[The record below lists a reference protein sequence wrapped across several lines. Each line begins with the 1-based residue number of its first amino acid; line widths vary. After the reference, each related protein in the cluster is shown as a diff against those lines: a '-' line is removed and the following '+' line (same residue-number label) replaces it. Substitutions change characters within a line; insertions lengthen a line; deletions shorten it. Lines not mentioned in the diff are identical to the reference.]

1 MVVKRYFFVV
11 YIVFFVWVWYNY
23 YVCNFI
29 SRNVFFSQKKG
40 GLKMTISNFFNI
52 LYKWGFLGK
61 YLFSG
66 DVESRVVDTRQ
77 VFSIVMIALAGI
89 GILAAGYLLGSLN
102 FSIIISAKAYK
113 QDIRN
118 YGSNNAGMTNMM
130 RTYGSKA
137 AGLTLLGDAL
147 KAVVACLIGYAVFG
161 QMGAYLAG
169 SACVVGHIFPV
180 FFGFKGGKGVVTAG
194 VTMLM
199 CNPFVFLII
208 VTMFLIIVA
217 CTRYISLGAVM
228 SMLLYPFVLA
238 GIDSWLLKF
247 KYEEELVSGSPY
259 AIFALLIAVL
269 IIYKHKENIKRLMA
283 GKESKFSFKKSVK
296 TNKEEK

>member
-1 MVVKRYFFVV
+1 MTFSE
-11 YIVFFVWVWYNY
+11 
-23 YVCNFI
+23 FI
-29 SRNVFFSQKKG
+29 DILFS
-40 GLKMTISNFFNI
+40 S
-52 LYKWGFLGK
+52 GFLGN

-66 DVESRVVDTRQ
+66 KETSIIVTRPTFAL
-77 VFSIVMIALAGI
+77 VLMALAGLGVLI
-89 GILAAGYLLGSLN
+89 AGYLLGSLN
-102 FSIIISAKAYK
+102 FSIIISAKTYK

-147 KAVVACLIGYAVFG
+147 KAVVACLIGYAVLG
-161 QMGAYLAG
+161 AMGAYLAG

-199 CNPFVFLII
+199 CNPFVFVILASL
-208 VTMFLIIVA
+208 FLVLVA
-217 CTRYISLGAVM
+217 CTRYISFGAVTVM
-228 SMLLYPFVLA
+228 GMYPFVLA
-238 GIDSWLLKF
+238 GIDNWLLPAIQIGDG
-247 KYEEELVSGSPY
+247 EPVSGSPY
-259 AIFALLIAVL
+259 ALFALLIAALV
-269 IIYKHKENIKRLMA
+269 IYKHKDNIKRLMA

-296 TNKEEK
+296 SDKEGK

>member
-1 MVVKRYFFVV
+1 MTLPKFFD
-11 YIVFFVWVWYNY
+11 
-23 YVCNFI
+23 
-29 SRNVFFSQKKG
+29 
-40 GLKMTISNFFNI
+40 I
-52 LYKWGFLGK
+52 LFRFGFLGN
-61 YLFSG
+61 YLFEG
-66 DVESRVVDTRQ
+66 EMYSRVIDIHPIISLIT
-77 VFSIVMIALAGI
+77 IALAGI

-147 KAVVACLIGYAVFG
+147 KAVVACIIGYAVFG
-161 QMGAYLAG
+161 QMGSYLAG

-228 SMLLYPFVLA
+228 SMFLYPFVLA
-238 GIDSWLLKF
+238 GIDSWILPALQLGDG
-247 KYEEELVSGSPY
+247 EPVTGSPY
-259 AIFALLIAVL
+259 AIFALLIAAL
-269 IIYKHKENIKRLMA
+269 IIYKHKENIKRLLA

>member
-1 MVVKRYFFVV
+1 MTFSKFFE
-11 YIVFFVWVWYNY
+11 IL
-23 YVCNFI
+23 
-29 SRNVFFSQKKG
+29 FS
-40 GLKMTISNFFNI
+40 T
-52 LYKWGFLGK
+52 GFLGN
-61 YLFSG
+61 YLFAG
-66 DVESRVVDTRQ
+66 GESSVLVTRQ
-77 VFSIVMIALAGI
+77 VFSLIIMALAGI
-89 GILAAGYLLGSLN
+89 SILAAGYLLGSLN

-161 QMGAYLAG
+161 EMGAYLAG
-169 SACVVGHIFPV
+169 SACVVGHIFPA

-199 CNPFVFLII
+199 CNPFVFLIV
-208 VTMFLIIVA
+208 VTIFLIIVA

-228 SMLLYPFVLA
+228 SMFIYPFVLA
-238 GIDSWLLKF
+238 GIDSWLLPAIQLDDSKP
-247 KYEEELVSGSPY
+247 VSGSPG
-259 AIFALLIAVL
+259 AIFALLIAAL
-269 IIYKHKENIKRLMA
+269 IIFKHKDNIKRLLS